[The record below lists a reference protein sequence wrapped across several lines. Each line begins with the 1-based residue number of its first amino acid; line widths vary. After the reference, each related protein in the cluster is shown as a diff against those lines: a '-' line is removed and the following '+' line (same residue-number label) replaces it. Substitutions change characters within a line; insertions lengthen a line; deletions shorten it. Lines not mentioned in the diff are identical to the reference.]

1 MNNGMEYLKGIL
13 DTLPDLIFV
22 LDRNGIHIDFHSNFD
37 DDLFVSPD
45 EIRGKSVVDLLP
57 KDVAELTL
65 KNIEKTLRE
74 KTLST
79 FEYTLDFEN
88 EVKYFDA
95 RMTFLEESKVLVVVR
110 NITEKKLMENELKE
124 SQKMELVGQIVSG
137 ISHDFNNILSL
148 LYGNFGQLTKSVEPG
163 REKYLNSTKRVLDRA
178 KNLSDSL
185 LNYVSK
191 KGLQKEWI
199 SIKEALEDIEHITKN
214 LPIGFSVEVS
224 VLPPQEDLFIDA
236 HRATFES
243 SILNLII
250 NSRDSIVEKGRPGS
264 IEVHCETVEKDG
276 RSWVVVSVADDGLGI
291 PEDIIDQVTKPLFTT
306 KAEGTG
312 LGLSMIQRGLKEVEG
327 HLTIDSTKNE
337 GTRISLF
344 YPLLKDFN

>member
-110 NITEKKLMENELKE
+110 NITEKKLMENDIKG
-124 SQKMELVGQIVSG
+124 K
-137 ISHDFNNILSL
+137 FNENCNI
-148 LYGNFGQLTKSVEPG
+148 F
-163 REKYLNSTKRVLDRA
+163 EK
-178 KNLSDSL
+178 
-185 LNYVSK
+185 NYN
-191 KGLQKEWI
+191 I
-199 SIKEALEDIEHITKN
+199 
-214 LPIGFSVEVS
+214 
-224 VLPPQEDLFIDA
+224 
-236 HRATFES
+236 FE
-243 SILNLII
+243 
-250 NSRDSIVEKGRPGS
+250 R
-264 IEVHCETVEKDG
+264 
-276 RSWVVVSVADDGLGI
+276 
-291 PEDIIDQVTKPLFTT
+291 
-306 KAEGTG
+306 
-312 LGLSMIQRGLKEVEG
+312 SMICLIPDQKRQK
-327 HLTIDSTKNE
+327 S
-337 GTRISLF
+337 F
-344 YPLLKDFN
+344 